1 MKPKNTKERRN
12 SFLKFSLLFLV
23 TVITIMVAVFFNFKV
38 PTKENQLLK
47 EQEKGIKKERTFQKE
62 FSNEM
67 THVKVLLDSL
77 DAPGTNR
84 TYINSLISKK
94 LVDLQGIIPTKDST
108 YNYNMYTRIVSL
120 HVEIQEAKSRLN
132 SLKDTESTIQEYKK
146 TLEKCKDDYILMQ
159 RDLDACRRA
168 Q

>member
-38 PTKENQLLK
+38 PTKENEILK
-47 EQEKGIKKERTFQKE
+47 EQSKSIKKEMQFQNS
-62 FSNEM
+62 FSDEM
-67 THVKVLLDSL
+67 VNVKSLLDSL
-77 DAPGTNR
+77 DTPGTNT

-94 LVDLQGIIPTKDST
+94 LVDLQDLIPTKDST
-108 YNYNMYTRIVSL
+108 YKYNMYTRIVSL
-120 HVEIQEAKSRLN
+120 HVEIQEAKSRLRG
-132 SLKDTESTIQEYKK
+132 LKDTESTIQEYKE

-159 RDLDACRRA
+159 RDLDACRRSR
-168 Q
+168 